1 MLLATLSSGHVYE
14 LVHVPV
20 EGVIGGSGTHLS
32 ATARPSPQTDTED
45 TPLYIYILSARGPD
59 DLASNTHSANCKW
72 WTININVSPPRN
84 SIKCITCSHRNN
96 LTQDSAHYRDL
107 CNIPAEREG
116 DRVNGFR
123 DMRDRNR

>member
-1 MLLATLSSGHVYE
+1 MLLATLSSDHLYE

-59 DLASNTHSANCKW
+59 VPPGVQHALCKLQMADD
-72 WTININVSPPRN
+72 
-84 SIKCITCSHRNN
+84 KH
-96 LTQDSAHYRDL
+96 
-107 CNIPAEREG
+107 
-116 DRVNGFR
+116 
-123 DMRDRNR
+123 